1 MRTGLPSTATA
12 NALSGGPPTRFT
24 AACACLVLSVSQPL
38 QPESR
43 LQDDRRLRKQRYTSH
58 CLAAANAFRS
68 APLTVRSIR
77 WTPRT
82 AWQLNG
88 FIVVRT
94 PTSANIYAPASSS
107 YTYPLS
113 VMSLEDGIEQ
123 TNISGIIGAN
133 YSVGT
138 TSPINIQFHVK
149 GPAHPTTDEF
159 CDRFLLRYTRRLE
172 IQTQLLATAAAPTRH
187 GPL

>member
-1 MRTGLPSTATA
+1 M
-12 NALSGGPPTRFT
+12 
-24 AACACLVLSVSQPL
+24 LSVCSPA
-38 QPESR
+38 PESR
-43 LQDDRRLRKQRYTSH
+43 LQDDRRLRKQRYASH
-58 CLAAANAFRS
+58 CLAAANAHSGPPANGQIYRVD
-68 APLTVRSIR
+68 A
-77 WTPRT
+77 RT

-94 PTSANIYAPASSS
+94 PTSVNIYAPASSS

-149 GPAHPTTDEF
+149 GQRIQPPTNFATDF
-159 CDRFLLRYTRRLE
+159 CCATREGLRSRRK
-172 IQTQLLATAAAPTRH
+172 LLATAAAPTRH
-187 GPL
+187 TATLICGRARACKSIQNRKQTSRLQLSRVL